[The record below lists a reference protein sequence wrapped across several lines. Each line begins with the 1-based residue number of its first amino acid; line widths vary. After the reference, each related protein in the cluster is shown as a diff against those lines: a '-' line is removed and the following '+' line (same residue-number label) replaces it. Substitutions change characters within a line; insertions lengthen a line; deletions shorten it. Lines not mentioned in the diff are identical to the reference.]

1 MKSIFEIFDSKA
13 IAAYWTDVNTAMKNP
28 MIGSQFFPNNKN
40 NGLELAWIK
49 GRNQLPVALQPSA
62 FDTKA
67 TLRDRIGVT
76 EVSTE
81 MPFFREA
88 TRIGEKERQDIQNL
102 LAKGIPFAQPA
113 IARVYDD
120 ITRLVDGALVQA
132 ERMRMSLLVDGTIS
146 VTATAGTGR
155 DISYQYNYDPDG
167 DWASDHKITLTGDG
181 VWTQEKK
188 AVNDPI
194 GDLLDA
200 TATMADQYGVT
211 LTRAL
216 MTTKTLR
223 DMLASE
229 SIKKF
234 MNPLAAPNMLVS
246 SAQAKSFVN
255 QETQLEIITYDKMF
269 KDEQGVDHKFYPDGY
284 VTLLPSYSLG
294 NTWFGTT
301 PEEYDLMSGNSSA
314 SVSVVANGVAITT
327 VKEPHP
333 VNVFTVVDAIMLPSF
348 ERMDDI
354 YVMKVQ

>member
-1 MKSIFEIFDSKA
+1 
-13 IAAYWTDVNTAMKNP
+13 
-28 MIGSQFFPNNKN
+28 
-40 NGLELAWIK
+40 
-49 GRNQLPVALQPSA
+49 
-62 FDTKA
+62 
-67 TLRDRIGVT
+67 
-76 EVSTE
+76 
-81 MPFFREA
+81 
-88 TRIGEKERQDIQNL
+88 
-102 LAKGIPFAQPA
+102 
-113 IARVYDD
+113 
-120 ITRLVDGALVQA
+120 
-132 ERMRMSLLVDGTIS
+132 MRMSLLVDGTIS

-200 TATMADQYGVT
+200 TTTMADQYGVT

-246 SAQAKSFVN
+246 SAQAKSFVG

>member
-102 LAKGIPFAQPA
+102 LAKGIPFAQPT

-167 DWASDHKITLTGDG
+167 DCDLRT
-181 VWTQEKK
+181 
-188 AVNDPI
+188 AVGLPVQSVRLVRV
-194 GDLLDA
+194 GGA
-200 TATMADQYGVT
+200 G
-211 LTRAL
+211 R
-216 MTTKTLR
+216 LR
-223 DMLASE
+223 CYWLC
-229 SIKKF
+229 
-234 MNPLAAPNMLVS
+234 
-246 SAQAKSFVN
+246 
-255 QETQLEIITYDKMF
+255 
-269 KDEQGVDHKFYPDGY
+269 
-284 VTLLPSYSLG
+284 
-294 NTWFGTT
+294 
-301 PEEYDLMSGNSSA
+301 
-314 SVSVVANGVAITT
+314 
-327 VKEPHP
+327 
-333 VNVFTVVDAIMLPSF
+333 
-348 ERMDDI
+348 
-354 YVMKVQ
+354 

>member
-1 MKSIFEIFDSKA
+1 MLEKNKIYLGDCLELMKEIPDKSIDMIL
-13 IAAYWTDVNTAMKNP
+13 TDIPYNEANRK
-28 MIGSQFFPNNKN
+28 S
-40 NGLELAWIK
+40 NGLRNLDKDKADICEFSLSTFLLESNRICK
-49 GRNQLPVALQPSA
+49 GSFYIFCGFQQLSEI
-62 FDTKA
+62 D
-67 TLRDRIGVT
+67 
-76 EVSTE
+76 S
-81 MPFFREA
+81 FFR
-88 TRIGEKERQDIQNL
+88 N
-102 LAKGIPFAQPA
+102 
-113 IARVYDD
+113 
-120 ITRLVDGALVQA
+120 
-132 ERMRMSLLVDGTIS
+132 
-146 VTATAGTGR
+146 
-155 DISYQYNYDPDG
+155 N
-167 DWASDHKITLTGDG
+167 G

-200 TATMADQYGVT
+200 TTTMADQYGVT

-246 SAQAKSFVN
+246 SAQAKSFVS